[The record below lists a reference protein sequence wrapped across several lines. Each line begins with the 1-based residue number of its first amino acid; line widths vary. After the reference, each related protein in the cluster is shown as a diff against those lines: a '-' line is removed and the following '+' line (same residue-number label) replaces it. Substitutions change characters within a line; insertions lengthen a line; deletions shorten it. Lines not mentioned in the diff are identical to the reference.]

1 MRPIPPQTLRLRLL
15 ASAGAVTLAA
25 GFTAFTFGAAN
36 AASPAAPVTLYAS
49 PTGSGSKCSASEP
62 CSLGGAQSAVR
73 GLNPGRKGGDVTVD
87 LLDGTYRPTSTWAFS
102 AADSGSPGHPV
113 VWQAAPGA
121 HPVISGA
128 SQVTGWTQVGTSG
141 VWSAPVP
148 AGSASRQLYVNG
160 HEAPIAQASRT
171 ELGFN
176 AAGRWGGS
184 STGYDISN
192 DSTATAWFAALTP
205 AQVAGVEFTYPGG
218 NGQWTEPR
226 CRVASYADGKLTMAQ
241 PCWAD
246 TTARS
251 GFSQGSGGLPSMPPN
266 SRPTLIENARTLLHP
281 GQWFLDSAA
290 NTLYYQPSAGQQ
302 MSGLDVE
309 LPHLES
315 LVQGAGT
322 LAAPLHDLTL
332 KGLQFSY
339 ATWNAPSAPSGF
351 AEVQSN
357 LRFTG
362 ATNQNMCTH
371 SHPAG
376 SCPWGSLTQPLA
388 NVAFTAAKNV
398 TLTGNRFAELGGAG
412 LSLMY
417 GAADTQVRGNEFT
430 DIASTGLL
438 LGCTSDPNP
447 TNPNPT
453 TDPDTPDVI
462 KQGCTPDASA
472 VSGDTIGTNE
482 ILTGTAVSDNVIHH
496 VGTDY
501 PAAPGITLLFSQGT
515 TITHNDLYD
524 LPYTGITAGVIQGHV
539 DQARTP
545 QNSVNINQ
553 DNTISDNL
561 IHDYL
566 SVRSD
571 GGAVYVEG
579 HQAQYYDANG
589 KPVGYKAADPTRT
602 LAHGLQVTGNVAY
615 NGGNANF
622 TYYDDAGSE
631 WINWQG
637 NVAFSAGR
645 YATGGCSPTGHIWV
659 TGNYTS
665 AAVNVQSCNGPTDMH
680 VSGNTKIPG
689 HPGPDDLSALPA
701 ALLNGAGVRAANH
714 PLPAAGAQSFY
725 TSEVSATDQV
735 LVAGEGF
742 TANTQVYEGDT
753 PVSSSDIHVLSSGLL
768 VATVRPGTQSSQIWV
783 GNRID
788 DTDPAIAYN
797 GFKDGS
803 HRGYG
808 DLGDDVHWAT
818 KDGSTASYTFTGGF
832 VQVYGEQST
841 DQGTLGVTIDNGT
854 QQTVNTVPADGQRH
868 TNVPVYT
875 ASGLDSGTHTIT
887 VTKLSGQY
895 ATLDGFGTGATA
907 PSWTRLDDTDEAIAY
922 DGFTT
927 SAHRGY
933 GDLGDDVH
941 AATEDGSTAT
951 YHFTGSYL
959 QVFGEQSTDQGTLGI
974 SIDNG
979 TQQIVNTV
987 PADGQRHS
995 NVPVY
1000 TVSGLGPDS
1009 HTVVVTKLSGTYAT
1023 LDGFGAL

>member
-1 MRPIPPQTLRLRLL
+1 MRLIPPTPSRLRLL
-15 ASAGAVTLAA
+15 ASTSAAALAV
-25 GFTAFTFGAAN
+25 GFTAFTFGAAG
-36 AASPAAPVTLYAS
+36 AAGAAAPVTLYAS
-49 PTGSGSKCSASEP
+49 PTGSGSACTLSAP
-62 CSLGGAQSAVR
+62 CSLSGAQSVVR
-73 GLNPGRKGGDVTVD
+73 GLKPARTGADVSVD
-87 LLDGTYRPTSTWAFS
+87 LLDGTYRPASTWTFT
-102 AADSGSPGHPV
+102 AADSGSSGRPV

-148 AGSASRQLYVNG
+148 ANSASRQLYVNG
-160 HEAPIAQASRT
+160 QEAPIAQATRT
-171 ELGFN
+171 DLGFTVT
-176 AAGRWGGS
+176 GKWIGS
-184 STGYDISN
+184 ATGYDISN
-192 DSTATAWFAALTP
+192 DSKATAWFAALTP
-205 AQVAGVEFTYPGG
+205 AEVAGVEFDYPDG
-218 NGQWTEPR
+218 NGQWTEPH

-241 PCWAD
+241 PCWAN
-246 TTARS
+246 TTARP
-251 GFSQGSGGLPSMPPN
+251 GFSEGSGGLPSMGTS
-266 SRPTLIENARTLLHP
+266 SRPTVIENARVLLHP

-290 NTLYYQPSAGQQ
+290 DTLYYQPPAGQQ
-302 MSGLDVE
+302 MSGTDVE
-309 LPHLES
+309 LPRLES

-322 LAAPLHDLTL
+322 LAAPLHDLTF

-339 ATWNAPSAPSGF
+339 ATWNAPSGPAGF

-357 LRFTG
+357 LRITG
-362 ATNQNMCTH
+362 AANQGMCTH

-376 SCPWGSLTQPLA
+376 TCPWGSLTQPLA

-417 GAADTQVRGNEFT
+417 GSANTQVRGNEFT
-430 DIASTGLL
+430 DIASTGVL

-462 KQGCTPDASA
+462 KQGCTPNASA

-482 ILTGTAVSDNVIHH
+482 ILTGTTVSDNVIHH

-515 TITHNDLYD
+515 TITHNNLYD

-545 QNSVNINQ
+545 QNSININQ
-553 DNTISDNL
+553 NNTISNNL
-561 IHDYL
+561 IHNYL
-566 SVRSD
+566 SVRGD
-571 GGAVYVEG
+571 GGAIYVEG
-579 HQAQYYDANG
+579 HQAQYYDADG
-589 KPVGYKAADPTRT
+589 KPVGYKAADPTQT

-615 NGGNANF
+615 NGGKTNF

-637 NVAFSAGR
+637 NVAFSAGLH
-645 YATGGCSPTGHIWV
+645 ATGGCSPTGHIWV

-665 AAVNVQSCNGPTDMH
+665 AGVNVQACNGPVDMN
-680 VSGNTKIPG
+680 VSGNTKVPN
-689 HPGPDDLSALPA
+689 HPGPGDLPT

-714 PLPAAGAQSFY
+714 TLPTAGARSFY
-725 TSEVSATDQV
+725 TSPISSTDQV
-735 LVAGEGF
+735 LIAGEGF

-768 VATVRPGTQSSQIWV
+768 VATVRPGTQSNQIWV

-788 DTDPAIAYN
+788 DTDAAIAYS
-797 GFKDGS
+797 GFKTGS

-808 DLGDDVHWAT
+808 DLGDDVHW
-818 KDGSTASYTFTGGF
+818 
-832 VQVYGEQST
+832 
-841 DQGTLGVTIDNGT
+841 
-854 QQTVNTVPADGQRH
+854 
-868 TNVPVYT
+868 
-875 ASGLDSGTHTIT
+875 
-887 VTKLSGQY
+887 
-895 ATLDGFGTGATA
+895 
-907 PSWTRLDDTDEAIAY
+907 
-922 DGFTT
+922 TT
-927 SAHRGY
+927 
-933 GDLGDDVH
+933 
-941 AATEDGSTAT
+941 ENGSTAT
-951 YHFTGSYL
+951 YHFTGSFV
-959 QVFGEQSTDQGTLGI
+959 QVFGEQSTDQGNLGI
-974 SIDNG
+974 TIDNG

-987 PADGQRHS
+987 PDYGQRYTNVPVYTASGLESGAHTITVTKLSGHYATLDGFGTGDTAPSPTRIDDTDQAIAYYGFNASSHRGLGDLGDDVHTATENDSSTATYHFTGSYIQVYGEQSTDQGNLGITIDNGTQQTVNTAPADGRRHT

-1000 TVSGLGPDS
+1000 TVSGLGSGS
-1009 HTVVVTKLSGTYAT
+1009 HTITVTKLSGTYAT
-1023 LDGFGAL
+1023 LDGFGTL